1 MKKVVQDLTSGGGY
15 CLPKDT
21 KQLLANYADVP
32 ENLIEAI
39 VESNRTRKD
48 FIADRVLKLAG
59 YYGYDAENEFDEDK
73 EKAVTIGVYK
83 RFTAQYGLINSTAN
97 KRAFRQDS
105 SYCLLASLEI
115 LDEDKNLK
123 RLADIFTKR
132 TIRKPEPVTS
142 VDTPSEA
149 LALSIGEKAKVD
161 VPFMAELCGKTEQE
175 VTEELAGVIFRNP
188 VTQAWVTADEYLS
201 GNVREKLAT
210 AETFA
215 ANHPEYQVNVEYN
228 GIYFLPKKTIF
239 KSGSQL
245 APEKVLECKYL
256 RDKDER
262 CGYVSGLM
270 FFNQMGLTT
279 QVPMMYEVVSN
290 KATNDYRETSLAKSR
305 VIVRKPKVPV
315 TEKNYKALQ
324 FLDMLKDVDV
334 YSEVTGK
341 PLQDRLYR
349 YMDDANLSISEME
362 PYFAYYPDKLYKN
375 LVETRVI
382 YNGLL
387 AQ

>member
-1 MKKVVQDLTSGGGY
+1 METIY
-15 CLPKDT
+15 EY
-21 KQLLANYADVP
+21 LLDNY
-32 ENLIEAI
+32 
-39 VESNRTRKD
+39 K
-48 FIADRVLKLAG
+48 
-59 YYGYDAENEFDEDK
+59 ENEPIFLADLQVDGMTRTNVRQQIK
-73 EKAVTIGVYK
+73 KLTDTGKVK
-83 RFTAQYGLINSTAN
+83 RF
-97 KRAFRQDS
+97 D
-105 SYCLLASLEI
+105 
-115 LDEDKNLK
+115 
-123 RLADIFTKR
+123 
-132 TIRKPEPVTS
+132 
-142 VDTPSEA
+142 
-149 LALSIGEKAKVD
+149 
-161 VPFMAELCGKTEQE
+161 
-175 VTEELAGVIFRNP
+175 
-188 VTQAWVTADEYLS
+188 
-201 GNVREKLAT
+201 
-210 AETFA
+210 
-215 ANHPEYQVNVEYN
+215 N

-341 PLQDRLYR
+341 PLQERLYR
-349 YMDDANLSISEME
+349 HMDDAHLSISEME

-382 YNGLL
+382 YKDIEEEILLEIKKRDGL
-387 AQ
+387 

>member
-1 MKKVVQDLTSGGGY
+1 METVY
-15 CLPKDT
+15 EY
-21 KQLLANYADVP
+21 LLDNY
-32 ENLIEAI
+32 
-39 VESNRTRKD
+39 K
-48 FIADRVLKLAG
+48 
-59 YYGYDAENEFDEDK
+59 ENEPIFLADLQIDGMTRTNIRQRIK
-73 EKAVTIGVYK
+73 KLTDAGKVK
-83 RFTAQYGLINSTAN
+83 RF
-97 KRAFRQDS
+97 D
-105 SYCLLASLEI
+105 
-115 LDEDKNLK
+115 
-123 RLADIFTKR
+123 
-132 TIRKPEPVTS
+132 
-142 VDTPSEA
+142 
-149 LALSIGEKAKVD
+149 
-161 VPFMAELCGKTEQE
+161 
-175 VTEELAGVIFRNP
+175 
-188 VTQAWVTADEYLS
+188 
-201 GNVREKLAT
+201 
-210 AETFA
+210 
-215 ANHPEYQVNVEYN
+215 N

-315 TEKNYKALQ
+315 TEKNYKLLQ

-341 PLQDRLYR
+341 SLQDRLYR
-349 YMDDANLSISEME
+349 YMKDANLRVSDME

-382 YNGLL
+382 YNGVL
-387 AQ
+387 A

>member
-1 MKKVVQDLTSGGGY
+1 METLY
-15 CLPKDT
+15 EY
-21 KQLLANYADVP
+21 LLDNY
-32 ENLIEAI
+32 
-39 VESNRTRKD
+39 K
-48 FIADRVLKLAG
+48 
-59 YYGYDAENEFDEDK
+59 ENEPIFLADLQVDGMTRTNVRQQIK
-73 EKAVTIGVYK
+73 KLTDTGKVK
-83 RFTAQYGLINSTAN
+83 RF
-97 KRAFRQDS
+97 D
-105 SYCLLASLEI
+105 
-115 LDEDKNLK
+115 
-123 RLADIFTKR
+123 
-132 TIRKPEPVTS
+132 
-142 VDTPSEA
+142 
-149 LALSIGEKAKVD
+149 
-161 VPFMAELCGKTEQE
+161 
-175 VTEELAGVIFRNP
+175 
-188 VTQAWVTADEYLS
+188 
-201 GNVREKLAT
+201 
-210 AETFA
+210 
-215 ANHPEYQVNVEYN
+215 N

-270 FFNQMGLTT
+270 FFNQMGLTM

-341 PLQDRLYR
+341 PLQDRMYR

-382 YNGLL
+382 YKDMEEEILL
-387 AQ
+387 EKKRGMAYKKLSLF

>member
-1 MKKVVQDLTSGGGY
+1 METLY
-15 CLPKDT
+15 EY
-21 KQLLANYADVP
+21 LLDNY
-32 ENLIEAI
+32 
-39 VESNRTRKD
+39 K
-48 FIADRVLKLAG
+48 
-59 YYGYDAENEFDEDK
+59 ENEPIFLVDLQVDGMTRTNVRQQIK
-73 EKAVTIGVYK
+73 KLTDTGKVK
-83 RFTAQYGLINSTAN
+83 RF
-97 KRAFRQDS
+97 D
-105 SYCLLASLEI
+105 
-115 LDEDKNLK
+115 
-123 RLADIFTKR
+123 
-132 TIRKPEPVTS
+132 
-142 VDTPSEA
+142 
-149 LALSIGEKAKVD
+149 
-161 VPFMAELCGKTEQE
+161 
-175 VTEELAGVIFRNP
+175 
-188 VTQAWVTADEYLS
+188 
-201 GNVREKLAT
+201 
-210 AETFA
+210 
-215 ANHPEYQVNVEYN
+215 N

-305 VIVRKPKVPV
+305 VIVRKPKVLV

>member
-1 MKKVVQDLTSGGGY
+1 METLY
-15 CLPKDT
+15 EY
-21 KQLLANYADVP
+21 LLDNYK
-32 ENLIEAI
+32 ENEPIFLVDIQI
-39 VESNRTRKD
+39 DGMTRTNVRQQIK
-48 FIADRVLKLAG
+48 KLADTG
-59 YYGYDAENEFDEDK
+59 K
-73 EKAVTIGVYK
+73 VK
-83 RFTAQYGLINSTAN
+83 RF
-97 KRAFRQDS
+97 D
-105 SYCLLASLEI
+105 
-115 LDEDKNLK
+115 
-123 RLADIFTKR
+123 
-132 TIRKPEPVTS
+132 
-142 VDTPSEA
+142 
-149 LALSIGEKAKVD
+149 
-161 VPFMAELCGKTEQE
+161 
-175 VTEELAGVIFRNP
+175 
-188 VTQAWVTADEYLS
+188 
-201 GNVREKLAT
+201 
-210 AETFA
+210 
-215 ANHPEYQVNVEYN
+215 N

-256 RDKDER
+256 RDKDKR

-279 QVPMMYEVVSN
+279 QIPMMYEVVSN

-315 TEKNYKALQ
+315 TEKNYKMLQ

-341 PLQDRLYR
+341 QLQDRLYP

-362 PYFAYYPDKLYKN
+362 PYFSYYPDKLYKN

>member
-1 MKKVVQDLTSGGGY
+1 MGTLY
-15 CLPKDT
+15 EY
-21 KQLLANYADVP
+21 LLDNY
-32 ENLIEAI
+32 
-39 VESNRTRKD
+39 K
-48 FIADRVLKLAG
+48 
-59 YYGYDAENEFDEDK
+59 ENEPIFLADLQVDGMTRTNVQQQIK
-73 EKAVTIGVYK
+73 KLTDTGKVK
-83 RFTAQYGLINSTAN
+83 RF
-97 KRAFRQDS
+97 D
-105 SYCLLASLEI
+105 
-115 LDEDKNLK
+115 
-123 RLADIFTKR
+123 
-132 TIRKPEPVTS
+132 
-142 VDTPSEA
+142 
-149 LALSIGEKAKVD
+149 
-161 VPFMAELCGKTEQE
+161 
-175 VTEELAGVIFRNP
+175 
-188 VTQAWVTADEYLS
+188 
-201 GNVREKLAT
+201 
-210 AETFA
+210 
-215 ANHPEYQVNVEYN
+215 N

-382 YNGLL
+382 YKDMEEEILL
-387 AQ
+387 EKKRGMAYKKLSLF

>member
-1 MKKVVQDLTSGGGY
+1 METLY
-15 CLPKDT
+15 EY
-21 KQLLANYADVP
+21 LLDNY
-32 ENLIEAI
+32 
-39 VESNRTRKD
+39 K
-48 FIADRVLKLAG
+48 
-59 YYGYDAENEFDEDK
+59 ENEPIFLADLQVDGMTRTNVRQQIK
-73 EKAVTIGVYK
+73 KLTDIGKVK
-83 RFTAQYGLINSTAN
+83 RF
-97 KRAFRQDS
+97 D
-105 SYCLLASLEI
+105 
-115 LDEDKNLK
+115 
-123 RLADIFTKR
+123 
-132 TIRKPEPVTS
+132 
-142 VDTPSEA
+142 
-149 LALSIGEKAKVD
+149 
-161 VPFMAELCGKTEQE
+161 
-175 VTEELAGVIFRNP
+175 
-188 VTQAWVTADEYLS
+188 
-201 GNVREKLAT
+201 
-210 AETFA
+210 
-215 ANHPEYQVNVEYN
+215 N

-262 CGYVSGLM
+262 YGYVSGLM

-341 PLQDRLYR
+341 PLKDRLYR

-382 YNGLL
+382 YKDMEEEILL
-387 AQ
+387 EKKRGMAYKKLSLF

>member
-1 MKKVVQDLTSGGGY
+1 METLY
-15 CLPKDT
+15 EY
-21 KQLLANYADVP
+21 LLDNY
-32 ENLIEAI
+32 
-39 VESNRTRKD
+39 K
-48 FIADRVLKLAG
+48 
-59 YYGYDAENEFDEDK
+59 ENEPIFLADLQVDGMTRTNVRQQIK
-73 EKAVTIGVYK
+73 KLTDTGKVK
-83 RFTAQYGLINSTAN
+83 RF
-97 KRAFRQDS
+97 D
-105 SYCLLASLEI
+105 
-115 LDEDKNLK
+115 
-123 RLADIFTKR
+123 
-132 TIRKPEPVTS
+132 
-142 VDTPSEA
+142 
-149 LALSIGEKAKVD
+149 
-161 VPFMAELCGKTEQE
+161 
-175 VTEELAGVIFRNP
+175 
-188 VTQAWVTADEYLS
+188 
-201 GNVREKLAT
+201 
-210 AETFA
+210 
-215 ANHPEYQVNVEYN
+215 N

-290 KATNDYRETSLAKSR
+290 KATNNYRETSLAKSR

>member
-1 MKKVVQDLTSGGGY
+1 METLY
-15 CLPKDT
+15 EY
-21 KQLLANYADVP
+21 LLDNY
-32 ENLIEAI
+32 
-39 VESNRTRKD
+39 K
-48 FIADRVLKLAG
+48 
-59 YYGYDAENEFDEDK
+59 ENEPIFLADLQVDGMTRTNVRQQIK
-73 EKAVTIGVYK
+73 KLTDTGKVK
-83 RFTAQYGLINSTAN
+83 RF
-97 KRAFRQDS
+97 D
-105 SYCLLASLEI
+105 
-115 LDEDKNLK
+115 
-123 RLADIFTKR
+123 
-132 TIRKPEPVTS
+132 
-142 VDTPSEA
+142 
-149 LALSIGEKAKVD
+149 
-161 VPFMAELCGKTEQE
+161 
-175 VTEELAGVIFRNP
+175 
-188 VTQAWVTADEYLS
+188 
-201 GNVREKLAT
+201 
-210 AETFA
+210 
-215 ANHPEYQVNVEYN
+215 N

-279 QVPMMYEVVSN
+279 QVPLMYEVVSN

-334 YSEVTGK
+334 YSELTGK

>member
-1 MKKVVQDLTSGGGY
+1 METLY
-15 CLPKDT
+15 EY
-21 KQLLANYADVP
+21 LLDNY
-32 ENLIEAI
+32 
-39 VESNRTRKD
+39 K
-48 FIADRVLKLAG
+48 
-59 YYGYDAENEFDEDK
+59 ENEPIFLADLQVDGMTRTNVRQQIK
-73 EKAVTIGVYK
+73 KLTDTGKVK
-83 RFTAQYGLINSTAN
+83 RF
-97 KRAFRQDS
+97 D
-105 SYCLLASLEI
+105 
-115 LDEDKNLK
+115 
-123 RLADIFTKR
+123 
-132 TIRKPEPVTS
+132 
-142 VDTPSEA
+142 
-149 LALSIGEKAKVD
+149 
-161 VPFMAELCGKTEQE
+161 
-175 VTEELAGVIFRNP
+175 
-188 VTQAWVTADEYLS
+188 
-201 GNVREKLAT
+201 
-210 AETFA
+210 
-215 ANHPEYQVNVEYN
+215 N

-375 LVETRVI
+375 LVETSKSSCSR
-382 YNGLL
+382 
-387 AQ
+387 

>member
-1 MKKVVQDLTSGGGY
+1 METL
-15 CLPKDT
+15 
-21 KQLLANYADVP
+21 
-32 ENLIEAI
+32 
-39 VESNRTRKD
+39 
-48 FIADRVLKLAG
+48 
-59 YYGYDAENEFDEDK
+59 YGYLLDNYKENEPIFLADLQVDGMTRTNVRQQIK
-73 EKAVTIGVYK
+73 KLTDTGKVK
-83 RFTAQYGLINSTAN
+83 RF
-97 KRAFRQDS
+97 D
-105 SYCLLASLEI
+105 
-115 LDEDKNLK
+115 
-123 RLADIFTKR
+123 
-132 TIRKPEPVTS
+132 
-142 VDTPSEA
+142 
-149 LALSIGEKAKVD
+149 
-161 VPFMAELCGKTEQE
+161 
-175 VTEELAGVIFRNP
+175 
-188 VTQAWVTADEYLS
+188 
-201 GNVREKLAT
+201 
-210 AETFA
+210 
-215 ANHPEYQVNVEYN
+215 N

-382 YNGLL
+382 YKDMEEEILL
-387 AQ
+387 EKKRGMAYKKLSLF

>member
-1 MKKVVQDLTSGGGY
+1 METLY
-15 CLPKDT
+15 EY
-21 KQLLANYADVP
+21 LLDNY
-32 ENLIEAI
+32 
-39 VESNRTRKD
+39 K
-48 FIADRVLKLAG
+48 
-59 YYGYDAENEFDEDK
+59 ENEPIFLVDLQVDGMTRTNVRQQIK
-73 EKAVTIGVYK
+73 KLTDTGKVK
-83 RFTAQYGLINSTAN
+83 RF
-97 KRAFRQDS
+97 D
-105 SYCLLASLEI
+105 
-115 LDEDKNLK
+115 
-123 RLADIFTKR
+123 
-132 TIRKPEPVTS
+132 
-142 VDTPSEA
+142 
-149 LALSIGEKAKVD
+149 
-161 VPFMAELCGKTEQE
+161 
-175 VTEELAGVIFRNP
+175 
-188 VTQAWVTADEYLS
+188 
-201 GNVREKLAT
+201 
-210 AETFA
+210 
-215 ANHPEYQVNVEYN
+215 N

-262 CGYVSGLM
+262 CGYVSGLI

-290 KATNDYRETSLAKSR
+290 KATSDYRETSLAKSR

-349 YMDDANLSISEME
+349 YMDDANLSISEIE

-382 YNGLL
+382 YKDMEEEILL
-387 AQ
+387 EKKKEGWLIKSYPSFDGQSV

>member
-1 MKKVVQDLTSGGGY
+1 METLY
-15 CLPKDT
+15 EY
-21 KQLLANYADVP
+21 LLDNY
-32 ENLIEAI
+32 
-39 VESNRTRKD
+39 K
-48 FIADRVLKLAG
+48 
-59 YYGYDAENEFDEDK
+59 ENEPIFLADLQVDGMTRTNVRQQIK
-73 EKAVTIGVYK
+73 KLTDTGKVK
-83 RFTAQYGLINSTAN
+83 RF
-97 KRAFRQDS
+97 D
-105 SYCLLASLEI
+105 
-115 LDEDKNLK
+115 
-123 RLADIFTKR
+123 
-132 TIRKPEPVTS
+132 
-142 VDTPSEA
+142 
-149 LALSIGEKAKVD
+149 
-161 VPFMAELCGKTEQE
+161 
-175 VTEELAGVIFRNP
+175 
-188 VTQAWVTADEYLS
+188 
-201 GNVREKLAT
+201 
-210 AETFA
+210 
-215 ANHPEYQVNVEYN
+215 N

-341 PLQDRLYR
+341 PLQERLYR
-349 YMDDANLSISEME
+349 YMDDAHLSISEME

-382 YNGLL
+382 YKGLL

>member
-1 MKKVVQDLTSGGGY
+1 METLY
-15 CLPKDT
+15 EY
-21 KQLLANYADVP
+21 LLDNYK
-32 ENLIEAI
+32 ENEPIFLVDIQI
-39 VESNRTRKD
+39 DGMTRTNVRQQIK
-48 FIADRVLKLAG
+48 KLADTG
-59 YYGYDAENEFDEDK
+59 K
-73 EKAVTIGVYK
+73 VK
-83 RFTAQYGLINSTAN
+83 RF
-97 KRAFRQDS
+97 D
-105 SYCLLASLEI
+105 
-115 LDEDKNLK
+115 
-123 RLADIFTKR
+123 
-132 TIRKPEPVTS
+132 
-142 VDTPSEA
+142 
-149 LALSIGEKAKVD
+149 
-161 VPFMAELCGKTEQE
+161 
-175 VTEELAGVIFRNP
+175 
-188 VTQAWVTADEYLS
+188 
-201 GNVREKLAT
+201 
-210 AETFA
+210 
-215 ANHPEYQVNVEYN
+215 N
-228 GIYFLPKKTIF
+228 GIYFLPKKTFF

-256 RDKDER
+256 RDKDKR

-279 QVPMMYEVVSN
+279 QIPMVYEVVSN

-315 TEKNYKALQ
+315 TEKNYKVLQ
-324 FLDMLKDVDV
+324 FLDMLKDVDL

-341 PLQDRLYR
+341 QLQDRLYC

>member
-1 MKKVVQDLTSGGGY
+1 METLY
-15 CLPKDT
+15 EY
-21 KQLLANYADVP
+21 LLDNY
-32 ENLIEAI
+32 
-39 VESNRTRKD
+39 K
-48 FIADRVLKLAG
+48 
-59 YYGYDAENEFDEDK
+59 ENEPIFLADLQVDGMTRTNVRQQIK
-73 EKAVTIGVYK
+73 KLTDTGKVK
-83 RFTAQYGLINSTAN
+83 RF
-97 KRAFRQDS
+97 D
-105 SYCLLASLEI
+105 
-115 LDEDKNLK
+115 
-123 RLADIFTKR
+123 
-132 TIRKPEPVTS
+132 
-142 VDTPSEA
+142 
-149 LALSIGEKAKVD
+149 
-161 VPFMAELCGKTEQE
+161 
-175 VTEELAGVIFRNP
+175 
-188 VTQAWVTADEYLS
+188 
-201 GNVREKLAT
+201 
-210 AETFA
+210 
-215 ANHPEYQVNVEYN
+215 N

-341 PLQDRLYR
+341 PLQERLYR
-349 YMDDANLSISEME
+349 YMDDAHLSISKME

-382 YNGLL
+382 YKDIEEEILLEIKKRDGL
-387 AQ
+387 

>member
-1 MKKVVQDLTSGGGY
+1 METLY
-15 CLPKDT
+15 EY
-21 KQLLANYADVP
+21 LLDNY
-32 ENLIEAI
+32 
-39 VESNRTRKD
+39 K
-48 FIADRVLKLAG
+48 
-59 YYGYDAENEFDEDK
+59 ENEPIFLADLQVDGMTRTNVRQQIK
-73 EKAVTIGVYK
+73 KLTDTGKVK
-83 RFTAQYGLINSTAN
+83 RF
-97 KRAFRQDS
+97 D
-105 SYCLLASLEI
+105 
-115 LDEDKNLK
+115 
-123 RLADIFTKR
+123 
-132 TIRKPEPVTS
+132 
-142 VDTPSEA
+142 
-149 LALSIGEKAKVD
+149 
-161 VPFMAELCGKTEQE
+161 
-175 VTEELAGVIFRNP
+175 
-188 VTQAWVTADEYLS
+188 
-201 GNVREKLAT
+201 
-210 AETFA
+210 
-215 ANHPEYQVNVEYN
+215 N

-245 APEKVLECKYL
+245 APEKV
-256 RDKDER
+256 
-262 CGYVSGLM
+262 SGLM

-279 QVPMMYEVVSN
+279 QVPMMYEVVLN

-334 YSEVTGK
+334 YSELTGK

>member
-1 MKKVVQDLTSGGGY
+1 METLY
-15 CLPKDT
+15 EY
-21 KQLLANYADVP
+21 LLDNY
-32 ENLIEAI
+32 
-39 VESNRTRKD
+39 K
-48 FIADRVLKLAG
+48 
-59 YYGYDAENEFDEDK
+59 ENEPIFLVDLQVDGMTRTNVRQQIK
-73 EKAVTIGVYK
+73 KLTDTGKVK
-83 RFTAQYGLINSTAN
+83 RF
-97 KRAFRQDS
+97 D
-105 SYCLLASLEI
+105 
-115 LDEDKNLK
+115 
-123 RLADIFTKR
+123 
-132 TIRKPEPVTS
+132 
-142 VDTPSEA
+142 
-149 LALSIGEKAKVD
+149 
-161 VPFMAELCGKTEQE
+161 
-175 VTEELAGVIFRNP
+175 
-188 VTQAWVTADEYLS
+188 
-201 GNVREKLAT
+201 
-210 AETFA
+210 
-215 ANHPEYQVNVEYN
+215 N

-262 CGYVSGLM
+262 CGYVSGLI

-290 KATNDYRETSLAKSR
+290 KATSDYRETSLAKSR

-349 YMDDANLSISEME
+349 YMDDANLSISEIE

-382 YNGLL
+382 YKDMEEEILL
-387 AQ
+387 EKKRGMAYKKLSLF

>member
-1 MKKVVQDLTSGGGY
+1 METLY
-15 CLPKDT
+15 EY
-21 KQLLANYADVP
+21 LLDNY
-32 ENLIEAI
+32 
-39 VESNRTRKD
+39 K
-48 FIADRVLKLAG
+48 
-59 YYGYDAENEFDEDK
+59 ENEPIFLADLQVDGMARTNVRQQIK
-73 EKAVTIGVYK
+73 KLTDTGKVK
-83 RFTAQYGLINSTAN
+83 RF
-97 KRAFRQDS
+97 D
-105 SYCLLASLEI
+105 
-115 LDEDKNLK
+115 
-123 RLADIFTKR
+123 
-132 TIRKPEPVTS
+132 
-142 VDTPSEA
+142 
-149 LALSIGEKAKVD
+149 
-161 VPFMAELCGKTEQE
+161 
-175 VTEELAGVIFRNP
+175 
-188 VTQAWVTADEYLS
+188 
-201 GNVREKLAT
+201 
-210 AETFA
+210 
-215 ANHPEYQVNVEYN
+215 N

>member
-1 MKKVVQDLTSGGGY
+1 METLY
-15 CLPKDT
+15 EY
-21 KQLLANYADVP
+21 LLDNYK
-32 ENLIEAI
+32 ENEPI
-39 VESNRTRKD
+39 
-48 FIADRVLKLAG
+48 FIADLQVDGMTRTNVRQQIKKLTDTG
-59 YYGYDAENEFDEDK
+59 K
-73 EKAVTIGVYK
+73 VK
-83 RFTAQYGLINSTAN
+83 RF
-97 KRAFRQDS
+97 D
-105 SYCLLASLEI
+105 
-115 LDEDKNLK
+115 
-123 RLADIFTKR
+123 
-132 TIRKPEPVTS
+132 
-142 VDTPSEA
+142 
-149 LALSIGEKAKVD
+149 
-161 VPFMAELCGKTEQE
+161 
-175 VTEELAGVIFRNP
+175 
-188 VTQAWVTADEYLS
+188 
-201 GNVREKLAT
+201 
-210 AETFA
+210 
-215 ANHPEYQVNVEYN
+215 N

-270 FFNQMGLTT
+270 FFNQMGLTM

-382 YNGLL
+382 YKDMEEEILL
-387 AQ
+387 EKKRGMAYKKLSLF

>member
-1 MKKVVQDLTSGGGY
+1 METLYKY
-15 CLPKDT
+15 
-21 KQLLANYADVP
+21 LLDNY
-32 ENLIEAI
+32 
-39 VESNRTRKD
+39 K
-48 FIADRVLKLAG
+48 
-59 YYGYDAENEFDEDK
+59 ENEPIFLVDLQIDGMTRTNVRQQIK
-73 EKAVTIGVYK
+73 KLTDTGKVK
-83 RFTAQYGLINSTAN
+83 RF
-97 KRAFRQDS
+97 D
-105 SYCLLASLEI
+105 
-115 LDEDKNLK
+115 
-123 RLADIFTKR
+123 
-132 TIRKPEPVTS
+132 
-142 VDTPSEA
+142 
-149 LALSIGEKAKVD
+149 
-161 VPFMAELCGKTEQE
+161 
-175 VTEELAGVIFRNP
+175 
-188 VTQAWVTADEYLS
+188 
-201 GNVREKLAT
+201 
-210 AETFA
+210 
-215 ANHPEYQVNVEYN
+215 N
-228 GIYFLPKKTIF
+228 GIYFLPQKTIF

-270 FFNQMGLTT
+270 FFYQMGLTT

-290 KATNDYRETSLAKSR
+290 KATNDYRETFLAKSR

-341 PLQDRLYR
+341 QLQDRLYR
-349 YMDDANLSISEME
+349 YMDDAHLSILEME

>member
-1 MKKVVQDLTSGGGY
+1 METLY
-15 CLPKDT
+15 EY
-21 KQLLANYADVP
+21 LLDNY
-32 ENLIEAI
+32 
-39 VESNRTRKD
+39 K
-48 FIADRVLKLAG
+48 
-59 YYGYDAENEFDEDK
+59 ENEPIFLADLQVDGMTRTNVRQQIK
-73 EKAVTIGVYK
+73 KLTDTGKVK
-83 RFTAQYGLINSTAN
+83 RF
-97 KRAFRQDS
+97 D
-105 SYCLLASLEI
+105 
-115 LDEDKNLK
+115 
-123 RLADIFTKR
+123 
-132 TIRKPEPVTS
+132 
-142 VDTPSEA
+142 
-149 LALSIGEKAKVD
+149 
-161 VPFMAELCGKTEQE
+161 
-175 VTEELAGVIFRNP
+175 
-188 VTQAWVTADEYLS
+188 
-201 GNVREKLAT
+201 
-210 AETFA
+210 
-215 ANHPEYQVNVEYN
+215 N

-256 RDKDER
+256 RDNDER

-334 YSEVTGK
+334 YSELTGK

>member
-1 MKKVVQDLTSGGGY
+1 METLY
-15 CLPKDT
+15 EY
-21 KQLLANYADVP
+21 LLDNY
-32 ENLIEAI
+32 
-39 VESNRTRKD
+39 K
-48 FIADRVLKLAG
+48 
-59 YYGYDAENEFDEDK
+59 ENEPIFLADLQVDGMTRTNVRQQIK
-73 EKAVTIGVYK
+73 KLTDTGKVK
-83 RFTAQYGLINSTAN
+83 RF
-97 KRAFRQDS
+97 D
-105 SYCLLASLEI
+105 
-115 LDEDKNLK
+115 
-123 RLADIFTKR
+123 
-132 TIRKPEPVTS
+132 
-142 VDTPSEA
+142 
-149 LALSIGEKAKVD
+149 
-161 VPFMAELCGKTEQE
+161 
-175 VTEELAGVIFRNP
+175 
-188 VTQAWVTADEYLS
+188 
-201 GNVREKLAT
+201 
-210 AETFA
+210 
-215 ANHPEYQVNVEYN
+215 N

-290 KATNDYRETSLAKSR
+290 KATSDYRETSLAKSR

-349 YMDDANLSISEME
+349 YMDDANLSISEIE

>member
-1 MKKVVQDLTSGGGY
+1 METLY
-15 CLPKDT
+15 EY
-21 KQLLANYADVP
+21 LLDNY
-32 ENLIEAI
+32 
-39 VESNRTRKD
+39 K
-48 FIADRVLKLAG
+48 
-59 YYGYDAENEFDEDK
+59 ENEPIFLADLQVDGMTRTNVRQQIK
-73 EKAVTIGVYK
+73 KLTDTGKVK
-83 RFTAQYGLINSTAN
+83 RF
-97 KRAFRQDS
+97 D
-105 SYCLLASLEI
+105 
-115 LDEDKNLK
+115 
-123 RLADIFTKR
+123 
-132 TIRKPEPVTS
+132 
-142 VDTPSEA
+142 
-149 LALSIGEKAKVD
+149 
-161 VPFMAELCGKTEQE
+161 
-175 VTEELAGVIFRNP
+175 
-188 VTQAWVTADEYLS
+188 
-201 GNVREKLAT
+201 
-210 AETFA
+210 
-215 ANHPEYQVNVEYN
+215 N
-228 GIYFLPKKTIF
+228 GIYFLQKKTIF

-341 PLQDRLYR
+341 PLQERLYR
-349 YMDDANLSISEME
+349 YMDDAHLSISEME

-382 YNGLL
+382 YKDIEEEILLEIKKRDGL
-387 AQ
+387 

>member
-1 MKKVVQDLTSGGGY
+1 METLY
-15 CLPKDT
+15 EY
-21 KQLLANYADVP
+21 LLDNY
-32 ENLIEAI
+32 
-39 VESNRTRKD
+39 K
-48 FIADRVLKLAG
+48 
-59 YYGYDAENEFDEDK
+59 ENEPIFLADLQVDGMTRTNVRQQIK
-73 EKAVTIGVYK
+73 KLTDTGKVK
-83 RFTAQYGLINSTAN
+83 RF
-97 KRAFRQDS
+97 D
-105 SYCLLASLEI
+105 
-115 LDEDKNLK
+115 
-123 RLADIFTKR
+123 
-132 TIRKPEPVTS
+132 
-142 VDTPSEA
+142 
-149 LALSIGEKAKVD
+149 
-161 VPFMAELCGKTEQE
+161 
-175 VTEELAGVIFRNP
+175 
-188 VTQAWVTADEYLS
+188 
-201 GNVREKLAT
+201 
-210 AETFA
+210 
-215 ANHPEYQVNVEYN
+215 N

-334 YSEVTGK
+334 YSKVTGK
-341 PLQDRLYR
+341 PLQERLYR
-349 YMDDANLSISEME
+349 YMDDAHLSISEME

-382 YNGLL
+382 YKDIEEEILLEIKKRDGL
-387 AQ
+387 

>member
-1 MKKVVQDLTSGGGY
+1 METLY
-15 CLPKDT
+15 EY
-21 KQLLANYADVP
+21 LLDNY
-32 ENLIEAI
+32 
-39 VESNRTRKD
+39 K
-48 FIADRVLKLAG
+48 
-59 YYGYDAENEFDEDK
+59 ENEPIFLADLQVDGMTRTNVRQQIK
-73 EKAVTIGVYK
+73 KLTDTGKVK
-83 RFTAQYGLINSTAN
+83 RF
-97 KRAFRQDS
+97 D
-105 SYCLLASLEI
+105 
-115 LDEDKNLK
+115 
-123 RLADIFTKR
+123 
-132 TIRKPEPVTS
+132 
-142 VDTPSEA
+142 
-149 LALSIGEKAKVD
+149 
-161 VPFMAELCGKTEQE
+161 
-175 VTEELAGVIFRNP
+175 
-188 VTQAWVTADEYLS
+188 
-201 GNVREKLAT
+201 
-210 AETFA
+210 
-215 ANHPEYQVNVEYN
+215 N

-341 PLQDRLYR
+341 PLQIFNYHPQFICRIHDCLFYLFLLSLRKRCVDSYINIFRKSLNDLVALAERCAALENYIR
-349 YMDDANLSISEME
+349 NLLRQK
-362 PYFAYYPDKLYKN
+362 F
-375 LVETRVI
+375 
-382 YNGLL
+382 
-387 AQ
+387 

>member
-1 MKKVVQDLTSGGGY
+1 METLY
-15 CLPKDT
+15 EY
-21 KQLLANYADVP
+21 LLDNY
-32 ENLIEAI
+32 
-39 VESNRTRKD
+39 K
-48 FIADRVLKLAG
+48 
-59 YYGYDAENEFDEDK
+59 ENEPIFLADLQVDGMTRTNVRQQIK
-73 EKAVTIGVYK
+73 KLTDTGKVK
-83 RFTAQYGLINSTAN
+83 RF
-97 KRAFRQDS
+97 D
-105 SYCLLASLEI
+105 
-115 LDEDKNLK
+115 
-123 RLADIFTKR
+123 
-132 TIRKPEPVTS
+132 
-142 VDTPSEA
+142 
-149 LALSIGEKAKVD
+149 
-161 VPFMAELCGKTEQE
+161 
-175 VTEELAGVIFRNP
+175 
-188 VTQAWVTADEYLS
+188 
-201 GNVREKLAT
+201 
-210 AETFA
+210 
-215 ANHPEYQVNVEYN
+215 N

-341 PLQDRLYR
+341 PLQERLYR
-349 YMDDANLSISEME
+349 YMDDAHLSISEME

-382 YNGLL
+382 YKDIEEEILL
-387 AQ
+387 EIKRGMAYKKLSLF